1 MTTFSETS
9 PAAGLHTIGAVCERL
24 RDEFPDISISKI
36 RYLEDQGLLQPSR
49 TRGGYRLFAEADVE
63 RLITILRL
71 QRDEFLPLR
80 VIREELRAPTA
91 DRAKRRA
98 AGLRGQEEEI
108 DMSELCERAGISSE
122 FARQLE
128 DFSLLAPRVEGGERL
143 YSESDADIA
152 LACAKIA
159 RHGIDARHLR
169 AFRTAAGRQSALLEQ
184 VVAPAL
190 RSRNLERRAAAL
202 EDLERPCGGRA
213 GAGAAAADARPARG
227 GRAMSE
233 LDLAS
238 LIRDVPDFPTE
249 GIMFKDV
256 MPLIADPV
264 AFRETI
270 DRLAAWAGPRAPDVI
285 LGAEARG
292 FIFGGALAYALGCGF
307 VTARKPGKLPWETI
321 EARYALEY
329 GTDALEVHV
338 DAIEPGARVIVL
350 DDVLATGGTA
360 RAKIEL
366 VERLG
371 GVVVGALFV
380 IELSF
385 LNGRERIPGI
395 DVHALIDYS

>member
-1 MTTFSETS
+1 
-9 PAAGLHTIGAVCERL
+9 
-24 RDEFPDISISKI
+24 
-36 RYLEDQGLLQPSR
+36 
-49 TRGGYRLFAEADVE
+49 
-63 RLITILRL
+63 
-71 QRDEFLPLR
+71 
-80 VIREELRAPTA
+80 
-91 DRAKRRA
+91 
-98 AGLRGQEEEI
+98 
-108 DMSELCERAGISSE
+108 
-122 FARQLE
+122 
-128 DFSLLAPRVEGGERL
+128 
-143 YSESDADIA
+143 
-152 LACAKIA
+152 
-159 RHGIDARHLR
+159 
-169 AFRTAAGRQSALLEQ
+169 
-184 VVAPAL
+184 
-190 RSRNLERRAAAL
+190 
-202 EDLERPCGGRA
+202 
-213 GAGAAAADARPARG
+213 
-227 GRAMSE
+227 MSE

-270 DRLAAWAGPRAPDVI
+270 DRLAAWAGPRTPDVI

-338 DAIEPGARVIVL
+338 DAFKPGARVVVL

-360 RAKIEL
+360 HAKVEL

-395 DVHALIDYS
+395 DVHALVDYS